1 MKGCEI
7 LKKIIVI
14 FLLILGFSFHT
25 NTYAKSFNSL
35 PISKSSN
42 QWSVKI
48 DQADQDQVNE
58 PELTKAKKG
67 VFNVYS
73 LDISNIGDRSI
84 NNVRI
89 EAYRNEP
96 HSKTYYELFTHEG
109 DILIKD
115 GSSYHHA
122 NFPIS
127 VKAKV
132 FKVDITWEKTIKG
145 NQIRHF
151 KETFIFHQK

>member
-1 MKGCEI
+1 M
-7 LKKIIVI
+7 KKIIVI
-14 FLLILGFSFHT
+14 FSFILGFNFHT
-25 NTYAKSFNSL
+25 NTYAKSFYSL

-42 QWSVKI
+42 QWSIKI
-48 DQADQDQVNE
+48 DQADQDTVNN
-58 PELTKAKKG
+58 PKLTKAKKG

-73 LDISNIGDRSI
+73 LDISNIGERNI
-84 NNVRI
+84 NNVKI

-96 HSKTYYELFTHEG
+96 HSKTYYELFTQEG

-132 FKVDITWEKTIKG
+132 FKVYITWEKTIKG
-145 NQIRHF
+145 KQIRHF
-151 KETFIFHQK
+151 KETFVFHQK

>member
-14 FLLILGFSFHT
+14 VSLIIGFNFHT

-35 PISKSSN
+35 PLTKSSD
-42 QWSVKI
+42 QWSIKI
-48 DQADQDQVNE
+48 NQADLDKVNE
-58 PELTKAKKG
+58 PKLTKAKKG

-73 LDISNIGDRSI
+73 LDISNIGDRNI

-89 EAYRNEP
+89 EAFRDEP
-96 HSKTYYELFTHEG
+96 NSKTYYELFTNEG
-109 DILIKD
+109 DILVKE
-115 GSSYHHA
+115 GSSYHHS

-127 VKAKV
+127 VKAKIL
-132 FKVDITWEKTIKG
+132 KIDITWEKTINE
-145 NQIRHF
+145 NQRRHF